1 MRESHCIPACLQMF
15 QDLYAKAD
23 EDTRRAMNK
32 SYQESNG
39 TVLSTNW
46 KDIGSRKVSPH
57 ADDEDKKKDSEGRKG
72 RRP

>member
-1 MRESHCIPACLQMF
+1 MQMF
-15 QDLYAKAD
+15 QDIYARAD

-46 KDIGSRKVSPH
+46 KDIGARKVTPH
-57 ADDEDKKKDSEGRKG
+57 ADDDKHKEKRN
-72 RRP
+72 P

>member
-1 MRESHCIPACLQMF
+1 MACADRAAGLQLF

-46 KDIGSRKVSPH
+46 KEVGAKKITPH
-57 ADDEDKKKDSEGRKG
+57 DDKDKKE
-72 RRP
+72 RR

>member
-1 MRESHCIPACLQMF
+1 MPGLQLF

-46 KDIGSRKVSPH
+46 KEVGSKKVTPH
-57 ADDEDKKKDSEGRKG
+57 DDKDKKE
-72 RRP
+72 RR

>member
-1 MRESHCIPACLQMF
+1 MF

-46 KDIGSRKVSPH
+46 KDIGSRKVKPH
-57 ADDEDKKKDSEGRKG
+57 DDEDKKKDGGGRKS
-72 RRP
+72 RQPEQE